1 MAEKLRFELVSPERQ
16 LLSVEVDEVVAPGV
30 EGDFGVLPGHTP
42 FLTGLRV
49 GELVYKIN
57 GVEDYVAV
65 DRGFFEV
72 VDDKVTVLA
81 ESAELG
87 REIDL
92 EEAIRRRLDAE
103 KSLETARHE
112 DELKFRDVEAK
123 LKLELMRISVAER
136 YRK

>member
-1 MAEKLRFELVSPERQ
+1 MAEKLKFELVSPEKQ

-92 EEAIRRRLDAE
+92 EEAIRRKLEAE
-103 KSLETARHE
+103 KSLESARHE
-112 DELKFRDVEAK
+112 DEMKFRNVEAK
-123 LKLELMRISVAER
+123 LKLELMRVSVAEK

>member
-1 MAEKLRFELVSPERQ
+1 MAEKLKFELVSPERQ
-16 LLSVEVDEVVAPGV
+16 LLSIEVDEVVAPGV

-49 GELVYKIN
+49 GELVYKVD

-92 EEAIRRRLDAE
+92 EEAIRRKLEAE
-103 KSLETARHE
+103 KSLESARHE
-112 DELKFRDVEAK
+112 DEVKFRNMEAK
-123 LKLELMRISVAER
+123 LKLELMRVSIAER

>member
-1 MAEKLRFELVSPERQ
+1 MAEKLKFELVSPERQ
-16 LLSVEVDEVVAPGV
+16 LLSIEVDEVVAPGV

-42 FLTGLRV
+42 FLTGLRI

-92 EEAIRRRLDAE
+92 EEAIRRKLEAE
-103 KSLETARHE
+103 KSLENARHE
-112 DELKFRDVEAK
+112 DEMKFRNVEAK
-123 LKLELMRISVAER
+123 LKLELMRVSVAEK

>member
-1 MAEKLRFELVSPERQ
+1 MAEKLKFELVSPERQ
-16 LLSVEVDEVVAPGV
+16 LLSIEVDEVVAPGV

-57 GVEDYVAV
+57 GVEDYVAI

-92 EEAIRRRLDAE
+92 EEAIRRKLEAE
-103 KSLETARHE
+103 KSLENARHE
-112 DELKFRDVEAK
+112 DEMKFRNVEAK
-123 LKLELMRISVAER
+123 LKLELMRVSVAEK

>member
-1 MAEKLRFELVSPERQ
+1 MAEKLKFELVSPERQ
-16 LLSVEVDEVVAPGV
+16 LLSIEVDEVVAPGV

-92 EEAIRRRLDAE
+92 EEAIRRKLEAE
-103 KSLETARHE
+103 KSLENARHE
-112 DELKFRDVEAK
+112 DEMKFRNVEAK
-123 LKLELMRISVAER
+123 LKLELMRVSIAEK